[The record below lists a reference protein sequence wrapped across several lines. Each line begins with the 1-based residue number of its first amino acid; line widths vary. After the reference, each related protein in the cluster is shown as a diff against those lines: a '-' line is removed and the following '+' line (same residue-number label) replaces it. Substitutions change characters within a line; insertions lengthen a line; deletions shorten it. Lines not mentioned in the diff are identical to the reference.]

1 MSKNESNSQN
11 SNEPEQNSTPPEPNS
26 KLEQLKA
33 FLKEDGVD
41 LDKLVICMLGG
52 AECVIGE
59 TGDPGANRGRYDAD
73 TPGYAG
79 HAFVIKNPKRVMR
92 RQEQR
97 GDVASIIFYLADFD
111 LIGGGVMEVC
121 PVAASKVV
129 WLSEQSQYDYAG
141 LYVIYLKQKEE
152 ERLAR
157 SGLVKPA
164 TPTSSFFHLICD
176 VQI

>member
-11 SNEPEQNSTPPEPNS
+11 SNEPEQSSTPPEPNS

-33 FLKEDGVD
+33 FLKDDGVD
-41 LDKLVICMLGG
+41 LDKLVVCMLGG

-59 TGDPGANRGRYDAD
+59 LPDPDPD
-73 TPGYAG
+73 PPPPGYAG

-121 PVAASKVV
+121 PVAASKVA

-164 TPTSSFFHLICD
+164 TPTSSFLPPHLRRPD
-176 VQI
+176 LR